1 MTCKGSFLTS
11 AIGLL
16 AGMLLVAPTAM
27 AQASRGGVSLAGI
40 GHDVGGATARVF
52 IVEFADFGCSYCS
65 KFNVETYPKI
75 DSTYIAKGVVR
86 WKVIP
91 FVTGMFKNSR
101 DVAQAAE
108 CAGEQG
114 AFWKMHDLLYVKQKE
129 WKASSDIRTLVA
141 RYAAQ
146 LKLDRIAFGRCA
158 MNPEIRARI
167 QRHDA
172 LARQLGIQG
181 TPMFYVNGRRVPG
194 AIPFE
199 LFQQVIAAA
208 AR

>member
-1 MTCKGSFLTS
+1 MATQWSF
-11 AIGLL
+11 
-16 AGMLLVAPTAM
+16 LLVAVGLFVGPSAK
-27 AQASRGGVSLAGI
+27 AQSSGGGVSLAGI

-52 IVEFADFGCSYCS
+52 IVEFADFGCSYCA

-75 DSTYIAKGVVR
+75 DSTYIDKGVVR
-86 WKVIP
+86 WKMIP

-101 DVAQAAE
+101 EVAEAAE

-114 AFWKMHDLLYVKQKE
+114 AFWKMHDLMYVKQKE

-141 RYAAQ
+141 KYAAQ

-158 MNPEIRARI
+158 MNPEIRARV

-172 LARQLGIQG
+172 LARQLAIQG

-199 LFQQVIAAA
+199 LFQQVITAA